1 MNPRLISLALCSL
14 LLALSLSA
22 CRSKEARPEA
32 YGSRNELSVEEFRAL
47 LAEGT
52 LKPVTSMEPDPFDDL
67 PFADPERV
75 DLEPEAAAESGELG
89 TASGESEEIFDLP
102 DPVIAMN
109 PYVEFGDRIIVYPD
123 GRIAK
128 MYPLRTGTG
137 VKMQELLDVYAPFPV
152 WTKFGDAEPPSPMPE
167 DKTSV
172 VRVDLHTGWDI
183 ELVTD
188 LRKPVPD
195 EGIALSLADWLVVS
209 AVPELLREVEDF
221 INTFAAGVPQIEV
234 EAKIVEVT
242 TTNSLSLGVGQ
253 VDDTTPIA
261 ALDGGALL
269 DSVGWNFP
277 VAGGASATLGAIQD
291 GTSFAARVEALAKYE
306 NVSII
311 SRPKVAVREGGRARI
326 VNTTEVPFFNITG
339 ISSSSGQF
347 GASLTFKEVGVQLYV
362 VPRVVGTE
370 TIALNIDV
378 EVSQQSGTAVTFST
392 GVGDEVSNP
401 ILSKRAASTIVY
413 LEPGQAVILGGLITE
428 RLVDTEDKIPLL
440 GDIPLLGHLFKRTVT
455 VKEQTNVLF
464 FIRPRILQ
472 GADVNREF

>member
-1 MNPRLISLALCSL
+1 MNSPLSSLSTSTLLCVL
-14 LLALSLSA
+14 LLSA
-22 CRSKEARPEA
+22 CRTQEPRQEA
-32 YGSRNELSVEEFRAL
+32 YGTRDELTVEEFRAL
-47 LAEGT
+47 LADGT
-52 LKPVTSMEPDPFDDL
+52 MRPTTSMESDPFEDM
-67 PFADPERV
+67 PFANPENV
-75 DLEPEAAAESGELG
+75 DLEPESLYPEDES
-89 TASGESEEIFDLP
+89 ADLP
-102 DPVIAMN
+102 DPIYDLN

-137 VKMQELLDVYAPFPV
+137 IKMQQLLDVYAPFPV
-152 WTKFGDAEPPSPMPE
+152 WTNIEGSEPGEPMPE
-167 DKTSV
+167 DPREV
-172 VRVDLHTGWDI
+172 VRVDLHAGWDL

-195 EGIALSLADWLVVS
+195 AGAPIPLADWLVVS
-209 AVPELLREVEDF
+209 AMPDFLREVEDF

-242 TTNSLSLGVGQ
+242 TTNSFALGVGQ
-253 VDDTTPIA
+253 VDPATPIVD
-261 ALDGGALL
+261 LGGDALL
-269 DSVGWNFP
+269 NSFGYSFP
-277 VAGGASATLGAIQD
+277 VAGGAVATLGAIQD
-291 GTSFAARVEALAKYE
+291 GANFAATIEALAKYE
-306 NVSII
+306 NVSIM

-326 VNTTEVPFFNITG
+326 VNTTEIPFFNITG
-339 ISSSSGQF
+339 ISSTSGQF

-378 EVSQQSGTAVTFST
+378 EVSQQSGTAVTFVT
-392 GVGDEVSNP
+392 GDNEEISNP
-401 ILSKRAASTIVY
+401 VLSKRAASTIVY

-428 RLVDTEDKIPLL
+428 RMVDTEDKIPLL
-440 GDIPLLGHLFKRTVT
+440 GDIPILGHLFKRTVQI
-455 VKEQTNVLF
+455 KETTNVLF